1 MIKLN
6 IIENVD
12 FSTAGNGQI
21 TRTPEGAAIG
31 GIPDWECLIDP
42 AYMISEMNVRQRAK
56 PQSGATLQ
64 APTTLSQFSA
74 GQPAFSHA
82 WVVGAETTGA
92 TMPQNASI
100 NPQAFTFF
108 GVFQN
113 AQLGKSSSPRPLF
126 YPTVAADDTTKRQ
139 VRVTLGRDDG
149 TFGVYSGNPSPA
161 TRIAIYTSADLV
173 NMQAPKIFA
182 ATFSTTNGW
191 GLHINGVEVA
201 RNAQSVTPIDSA
213 YNAGEWCFYREN
225 YGLAGMS
232 GLINRDL
239 SLPENTGFMKELS
252 KFLMD
257 KYGIGS

>member
-1 MIKLN
+1 MISLN
-6 IIENVD
+6 IIADVN
-12 FSTAGNGQI
+12 FSGAGNGKI
-21 TRTPEGAAIG
+21 TRTPEGVAIG

-42 AYMISEMNVRQRAK
+42 AYMISGMTARQRAK
-56 PQSGATLQ
+56 PQSGATLLT
-64 APTTLSQFSA
+64 PTTLSQFSA

-82 WVVGAETTGA
+82 WVSGAATSGA
-92 TMPQNASI
+92 TTPQNASI
-100 NPQAFTFF
+100 NPEAFTFF

-113 AQLGKSSSPRPLF
+113 AQLGKSSAPRPLF

-139 VRVTLGRDDG
+139 VRVMLTRDTG
-149 TFGVYSGNPSPA
+149 TFAVYSGEPSAA
-161 TRIAIYTSADLV
+161 TRIAGYTSLDLV

-182 ATFSTTNGW
+182 ATFSTTSGW

-201 RNAQSVTPIDSA
+201 RNAQSMTPVNSA

-239 SLPENTGFMKELS
+239 SLPENAGFMNALH
-252 KFLMD
+252 KFLLN
-257 KYGIGS
+257 KYSIAG